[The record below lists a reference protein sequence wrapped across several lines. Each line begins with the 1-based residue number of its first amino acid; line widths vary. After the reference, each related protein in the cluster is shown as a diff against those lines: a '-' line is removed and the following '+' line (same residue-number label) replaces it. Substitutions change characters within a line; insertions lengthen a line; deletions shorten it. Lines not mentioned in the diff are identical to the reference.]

1 MLGWQEKTKL
11 LMVSNKEESLQALGG
26 NFSFSPPP
34 SPELFGSQE
43 KSVGIFKASYIYR
56 C

>member
-34 SPELFGSQE
+34 PPSPELFG
-43 KSVGIFKASYIYR
+43 
-56 C
+56 